1 MDIASDLRYLLLNLR
16 LNRKDALVALRK
28 VMLHSVNMALAAR
41 KYAHDCLKLC
51 LVQSAIQHFFVIVL
65 GYLFLDPEVEELF
78 KLFVIDFVH
87 DLLELLRYELRC
99 LLYQNC
105 ISIIFI

>member
-1 MDIASDLRYLLLNLR
+1 
-16 LNRKDALVALRK
+16 
-28 VMLHSVNMALAAR
+28 MALAAR

-51 LVQSAIQHFFVIVL
+51 LVQRAIQYFFVIVL

-87 DLLELLRYELRC
+87 DLFECLRHEFRC